1 MKETFHFSISS
12 ESVYNQLSDLFTM
25 LVCGKFFYLFSD
37 LCNVV
42 RNLLQVRTNILAILN
57 LWDMKSSLNNLVL

>member
-25 LVCGKFFYLFSD
+25 LVCGVFTSSVTFAM
-37 LCNVV
+37 
-42 RNLLQVRTNILAILN
+42 LLEIYYKLGQIS
-57 LWDMKSSLNNLVL
+57 WQY